1 VTGKRLALAIGSIVA
16 VAAACAGPGAAPPLT
31 MRATTLTT
39 GWEQHFTIE
48 WSASPGAN
56 GARRLTGYVHNKH
69 GELVTQMRVLGQ
81 ALDQSGAVVAQRIAF
96 VPGGVGGFGRAYFEV
111 PNLPAANGYRVSVWD
126 YTWNQADGD
135 RQ

>member
-1 VTGKRLALAIGSIVA
+1 VTGRRVALVIGSIV
-16 VAAACAGPGAAPPLT
+16 VLVACAGPGVAPPLT
-31 MRATTLTT
+31 MTATTLTT

-48 WSASPGAN
+48 WSAGPGAN
-56 GARRLTGYVHNKH
+56 GAQRLTGYVHNKH

-81 ALDQSGAVVAQRIAF
+81 ALDPSGAVVAQRIAF
-96 VPGGVGGFGRAYFEV
+96 IPGGVGGFGRAYFEV

-135 RQ
+135 KQ